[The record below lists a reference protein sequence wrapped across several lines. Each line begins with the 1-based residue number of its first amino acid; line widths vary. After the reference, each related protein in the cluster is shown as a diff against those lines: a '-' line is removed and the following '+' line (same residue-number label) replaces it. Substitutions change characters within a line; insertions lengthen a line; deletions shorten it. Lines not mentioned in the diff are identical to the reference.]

1 MFNIHESF
9 GPVMDIAYYHLGNVK
24 DPVKKIHD
32 KKGKPK
38 LNKEEMILNE
48 YPSVK
53 CQVFKTPGNTWLP
66 LMGKVFFHNA
76 GTGRFYRTTERMIY
90 LRKPQVRDIMLNT
103 GIRENEAMDISFA
116 AKKWER
122 ENKMESVVIKMDE
135 IKKIKRKPGRGI
147 TLKVEDKRGRFIVT
161 FGSALVAFI

>member
-1 MFNIHESF
+1 
-9 GPVMDIAYYHLGNVK
+9 MDIAYYHLGNVK
-24 DPVKKIHD
+24 DPLKKMHD

-38 LNKEEMILNE
+38 LKKGEMMLNE

-53 CQVFKTPGNTWLP
+53 CQIFKTPGNTWLP
-66 LMGKVFFHNA
+66 ILGTVYFHNA
-76 GTGRFYRTTERMIY
+76 GTGRFYRTTDRMIY

-122 ENKMESVVIKMDE
+122 ENKMEAVSIPMDQ
-135 IKKIKRKPGRGI
+135 IKKIKRKPGKGI
-147 TLKVEDKRGRFIVT
+147 TLKVEDKRGRFIVSL
-161 FGSALVAFI
+161 GSALVAFI